1 MVTLDRHT
9 AVSKP
14 LQSRAILTLRSAQL
28 LSLLVVLSGYVF
40 NLPRFFDFR
49 IERVPLYEFQRQTGC
64 GLYSVNS
71 TSSSSPS
78 SFSIVFSP
86 SSEHN
91 ESLWRQLERPVAI
104 QTPNWR
110 AKQFY
115 ATVYHMVCMLLF
127 VQFGP
132 SRCFCSTTHCS
143 SGACAK
149 VVYGGRR
156 CSAMKAARWG
166 DQPLVHWATRKSKN
180 TSQRSRTKPVKNST
194 STIHTYFGVHRSF
207 QCA

>member
-1 MVTLDRHT
+1 MTIVVALDRHT
-9 AVSKP
+9 DVSKP

-71 TSSSSPS
+71 TNSTSSSSSS
-78 SFSIVFSP
+78 SFFSVFSP

-110 AKQFY
+110 ANQFY
-115 ATVYHMVCMLLF
+115 ATVYHMVCMLFF
-127 VQFGP
+127 V
-132 SRCFCSTTHCS
+132 
-143 SGACAK
+143 
-149 VVYGGRR
+149 
-156 CSAMKAARWG
+156 
-166 DQPLVHWATRKSKN
+166 
-180 TSQRSRTKPVKNST
+180 
-194 STIHTYFGVHRSF
+194 
-207 QCA
+207 